1 MFVTAQLTLNDHH
14 YDVEL
19 INQSSTSPQIRMVT
33 TDIPCLLMHNYLC

>member
-1 MFVTAQLTLNDHH
+1 MFVTAQLTLNDHY

-33 TDIPCLLMHNYLC
+33 TDIPCLVTDSYVY

>member
-1 MFVTAQLTLNDHH
+1 MFVTAQLILNDHY

-33 TDIPCLLMHNYLC
+33 TDIPCLVTDSYVY

>member
-1 MFVTAQLTLNDHH
+1 MFVTAQLILNY

-33 TDIPCLLMHNYLC
+33 TDIPCLLMHNYLY